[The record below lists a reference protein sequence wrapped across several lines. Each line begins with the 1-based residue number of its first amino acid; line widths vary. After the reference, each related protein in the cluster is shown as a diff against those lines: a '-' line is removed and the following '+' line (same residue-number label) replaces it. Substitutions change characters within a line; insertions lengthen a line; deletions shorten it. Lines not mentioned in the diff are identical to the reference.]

1 MIAGV
6 FSPLSNLKKKIIFL
20 WRGAPSS
27 PAHHPVPSPARSMTN
42 SGQHFARRRRRSFSL
57 GVEHATIQFFPFLAA
72 FHAVH
77 AMGSMLVNDNAAE
90 KLLFVR
96 EDADV
101 G

>member
-1 MIAGV
+1 M
-6 FSPLSNLKKKIIFL
+6 
-20 WRGAPSS
+20 
-27 PAHHPVPSPARSMTN
+27 
-42 SGQHFARRRRRSFSL
+42 
-57 GVEHATIQFFPFLAA
+57 GVEHATIQFFPYLAA

-77 AMGSMLVNDNAAE
+77 AMGSVLVNDNAAE

>member
-6 FSPLSNLKKKIIFL
+6 FFPLSNLKKKIIYL
-20 WRGAPSS
+20 RRGAPSS

-42 SGQHFARRRRRSFSL
+42 SGQHLPGGGGRSFSL
-57 GVEHATIQFFPFLAA
+57 GVEHATIRFFPYLAA

-77 AMGSMLVNDNAAE
+77 AMGSVLVNDNAAE

>member
-1 MIAGV
+1 
-6 FSPLSNLKKKIIFL
+6 
-20 WRGAPSS
+20 
-27 PAHHPVPSPARSMTN
+27 MTN
-42 SGQHFARRRRRSFSL
+42 SGQHLPGGGGRSFSL
-57 GVEHATIQFFPFLAA
+57 GVEHATIQFFPYLAA

-77 AMGSMLVNDNAAE
+77 AMGSVLVNDNAAE